1 MEPTDCHPAE
11 VLTKA
16 MMPDAA
22 GAVTDGKILCVNDDT
37 GNVFK
42 ALVDFIPEENGYRLK
57 GPPSTKHWLSQVKNH
72 TV

>member
-1 MEPTDCHPAE
+1 
-11 VLTKA
+11 
-16 MMPDAA
+16 MPDAA